1 MSLTGRADSPEPA
14 SGLEVVRV
22 LDLSGPHGALCGKL
36 LADMGADVVRVE
48 PPGGDPSRRFPPLT
62 QRDGNE
68 QGLFFWYFNTNKRS
82 AVLDLASPG
91 DRDQFLKLVAAAD
104 VLLESFPPGHLA
116 ALGLGEDVLFQ
127 ANPGLVFVSLTD
139 FGQTGPFHRFKGSDI
154 VAWAMGGLMSMHGSP
169 TREPLTAPAIQTYQC
184 TSLWGVISTLAALLR
199 RWDTGQ
205 GARVDLSAQEVI
217 VDLSNPI
224 PMSYIYSRQVLKRL
238 GSHQPFSHPFGVYP
252 TADGYA
258 FIGVAPQPPTQW
270 QTLLQWMGET
280 VSTGDLQDPAF
291 TSALE
296 RIKRRAEVD
305 SVIEKWTQ
313 GLTNQE
319 IFLKGAEL
327 GVPTA
332 PVRRISEMLEDEQLI
347 DREFFIQVPDPGESR
362 NDAHPYPGLPFRRK
376 DGKHL
381 RNWSGPAPLLGAH
394 TQEVIHQWKAG
405 PPTPG
410 PTGTAAHRRLPLEG
424 IKVLELCW
432 WAAGPTLGHILGDL
446 GATVIK
452 VERREIG
459 DPSRGVAGG
468 VEGLNRNTGFNATN
482 RNKMSLTLDLRNP
495 RGRDLFLDLARW
507 ADLAINNF
515 TPGTLES
522 LGIGYDALQ
531 KANPR
536 LILSS
541 ISGYGLT
548 GPRRS
553 WVSFHPTA
561 AALAGLTGH
570 FAYDDD
576 KAPMGF
582 VNAYTDYVT
591 AYMATIGTLE
601 ALLRRQRTNKGDH
614 IDITLLETAVSL
626 IGPEV
631 LQQVVNGEPPQPL
644 GNRSGA
650 LGALLQGCYACSGDD
665 SWVVVTVP
673 DQATLEG
680 LARLVNQDTSVGTLS
695 PNEVEAEL
703 ARWTK
708 SREAWEAMRLLQGA
722 GVPAGVVSNGHDLVE
737 RDEHLKAREMFV
749 TVNHPEIG
757 PSPMTRNPIVLDGQP
772 LPVRMPGPLLGQ
784 HTEYVLREVLG
795 LSEAEYLDCVAQAV
809 V

>member
-1 MSLTGRADSPEPA
+1 M
-14 SGLEVVRV
+14 
-22 LDLSGPHGALCGKL
+22 
-36 LADMGADVVRVE
+36 
-48 PPGGDPSRRFPPLT
+48 
-62 QRDGNE
+62 
-68 QGLFFWYFNTNKRS
+68 
-82 AVLDLASPG
+82 DLASPG

-116 ALGLGEDVLFQ
+116 SIGLGEDVLFR
-127 ANPGLVFVSLTD
+127 ANPRLIFVSLTD

-169 TREPLTAPAIQTYQC
+169 TREPLAASAIQTYQG

-217 VDLSNPI
+217 VDLSNPVA
-224 PMSYIYSRQVLKRL
+224 MSYIYGGQVLKRL
-238 GSHQPFSHPFGVYP
+238 GSHQQSAHPFAVYK
-252 TADGYA
+252 TSDGYA

-270 QTLLQWMGET
+270 QTLLRWMGET
-280 VSTGDLQDPAF
+280 VSTESLEDPAF
-291 TSALE
+291 TSVPE
-296 RIKRRAEVD
+296 RLKRRAEID
-305 SVIEKWTQ
+305 SVIEEWAQSMTS
-313 GLTNQE
+313 QE

-327 GVPTA
+327 DVPTA
-332 PVRRISEMLEDEQLI
+332 PIRRISEMLEDEQLA
-347 DREFFIQVPDPGESR
+347 DREFFVQVPAPGESR
-362 NDAHPYPGLPFRRK
+362 NHVHLYPGLPFRRK
-376 DGKHL
+376 DGKPV
-381 RNWSGPAPLLGAH
+381 RKRSEPAPLLGAH
-394 TQEVIHQWKAG
+394 TQEVLHQWKAG
-405 PPTPG
+405 PAKPG
-410 PTGTAAHRRLPLEG
+410 PTGTAAHRHLPLEG
-424 IKVLELCW
+424 LKVLELCW
-432 WAAGPTLGHILGDL
+432 FAAGPTLGHILGDL

-459 DPSRGVAGG
+459 DPSRGATGG
-468 VEGLNRNTGFNATN
+468 VEDLNRSPGFNATN
-482 RNKMSLTLDLRNP
+482 RNKMSLTIDLRNP

-507 ADLAINNF
+507 ADVAINNF
-515 TPGTLES
+515 TPGTLDR
-522 LGIGYDALQ
+522 LGIGYEALQ
-531 KANPR
+531 EANPR

-541 ISGYGLT
+541 ISGYGQT

-561 AALAGLTGH
+561 AALAGLTGL
-570 FAYDDD
+570 FAYADD

-591 AYMATIGTLE
+591 ACMATIGTLE
-601 ALLRRQRTNKGDH
+601 ALLRRRRANKGDH

-631 LQQVVNGEPPQPL
+631 LQQVVNGEPAQPL

-665 SWVVVTVP
+665 SWIVVTVP
-673 DQATLEG
+673 DQAALED
-680 LARLVNQDTSVGTLS
+680 LALLVGQDTGVGSLS
-695 PNEVEAEL
+695 PGDVEAAL
-703 ARWTK
+703 VPWAK
-708 SREAWEAMRLLQGA
+708 NREAWEAMRILQGA
-722 GVPAGVVSNGHDLVE
+722 GVPAGVVSKGPDLVE

-757 PSPMTRNPIVLDGQP
+757 QAPMSRSPIVLDGQP

-795 LSEAEYLDCVAQAV
+795 LSETEYGDLVAQAV